1 MIPLFELFTLT
12 AQEVSMYEIIS
23 SIIQHQFHTGYCI
36 NGEKP
41 SSHAVAVW
49 RAQHQLLERPAIF
62 NDHIALA
69 ILGDAKTAVLKKLE
83 SFKDPLSTAMRVA
96 VAVRSRFAEDERKHA
111 LQQGAL
117 QYVILGAG
125 LDTYAYRSKN
135 QHERVFEVDLP
146 GTQAMKISRLQ
157 QEAIHST
164 CAVNYIACDF
174 EADALEK
181 SLSAAG
187 FDKNQKTFFSWLGV
201 VPYLDAE
208 AIEQTLTFIRSC
220 ARGSALVFDYMADP
234 RNLGELEKMTIT
246 ILSAQLASGGEPLKS
261 FFDPQVFAETLSRL
275 GFSHVGDISPDY
287 LNERY
292 LALRDDG
299 LRVGNVTR
307 MFNLVV

>member
-1 MIPLFELFTLT
+1 
-12 AQEVSMYEIIS
+12 MYEIIS
-23 SIIQHQFHTGYCI
+23 SIIQNQFYTGRTI
-36 NGEKP
+36 NDAKP

-49 RAQHQLLERPAIF
+49 RAVHQLLESPSIF
-62 NDHIALA
+62 NDPIALT
-69 ILGDAKTAVLKKLE
+69 ILGDAKTEVMCKLE
-83 SFKDPLSTAMRVA
+83 SYKDPLSTAMRVA
-96 VAVRSRFAEDERKHA
+96 IVVRSRFAEDEREKA
-111 LQQGAL
+111 LQAGAY

-125 LDTYAYRSKN
+125 LDTYAYRSTN

-146 GTQAMKISRLQ
+146 GTQATKIARLQ
-157 QEAIHST
+157 QEKIHSS
-164 CAVNYIACDF
+164 CALTYVACDF
-174 EADALEK
+174 EAGTLEK
-181 SLSAAG
+181 NLLAAG

-220 ARGSALVFDYMADP
+220 VRGSALVFDYMVDP
-234 RNLGELEKMTIT
+234 SNLSELEKMTIT

-261 FFDPQVFAETLSRL
+261 FFDPQVFAETLSSL

-287 LNERY
+287 LNARY
-292 LALRDDG
+292 LASRDDG

>member
-1 MIPLFELFTLT
+1 MITLFELFTLT

-36 NGEKP
+36 NGAKP

-62 NDHIALA
+62 NDPIALA

-96 VAVRSRFAEDERKHA
+96 IAVRSRFAEDERKHA

-146 GTQAMKISRLQ
+146 GTQAMKIARIQ
-157 QEAIHST
+157 QENIHSN
-164 CAVNYIACDF
+164 CALAYVACDF
-174 EADALEK
+174 EAGALEK
-181 SLSAAG
+181 NLLEAG

-220 ARGSALVFDYMADP
+220 ARGSALVFDYMVDP

-275 GFSHVGDISPDY
+275 GFSHVGDVGPDN

>member
-1 MIPLFELFTLT
+1 MTTIVVHRKRQV
-12 AQEVSMYEIIS
+12 ASMYEIIS
-23 SIIQHQFHTGYCI
+23 SIVQNQFCTSHNT
-36 NGEKP
+36 NNAKP
-41 SSHAVAVW
+41 SSQAVAVW
-49 RAQHQLLERPAIF
+49 RAVHQLLESPAIF
-62 NDHIALA
+62 NDPIALR
-69 ILGDAKTAVLKKLE
+69 ILGDVKTDIMNKLE
-83 SFKDPLSTAMRVA
+83 SYKDPLSTAMRVA
-96 VAVRSRFAEDERKHA
+96 IAVRSRFAEDEREKTLRA
-111 LQQGAL
+111 GAY

-135 QHERVFEVDLP
+135 KIERVFEVDLP
-146 GTQAMKISRLQ
+146 STQAMKISRLQ

-208 AIEQTLTFIRSC
+208 AIEQTLKFIRSC
-220 ARGSALVFDYMADP
+220 AHGSALVFDYMVDP
-234 RNLGELEKMTIT
+234 RNLSELEKITIT

-261 FFDPQVFAETLSRL
+261 FFDPQVLSKKL
-275 GFSHVGDISPDY
+275 ADSGFTKIEDISPEY

-292 LALRDDG
+292 LAAREDG

>member
-1 MIPLFELFTLT
+1 
-12 AQEVSMYEIIS
+12 MYEIIS
-23 SIIQHQFHTGYCI
+23 SIIQNQFHTSYSI
-36 NGEKP
+36 NGAKP

-62 NDHIALA
+62 NDPIALA
-69 ILGDAKTAVLKKLE
+69 ILGDAKTDVFKKLE
-83 SFKDPLSTAMRVA
+83 SYKDPLSTAMRVA
-96 VAVRSRFAEDERKHA
+96 VAVRSRYAEDERKLA
-111 LQQGAL
+111 LQEGAF

-146 GTQAMKISRLQ
+146 GTQAMKISRIQ
-157 QEAIHST
+157 QENIHSS
-164 CAVNYIACDF
+164 CALTYVACDF
-174 EADALEK
+174 EAGVLEK
-181 SLSAAG
+181 NLLEAG

-220 ARGSALVFDYMADP
+220 ARGSALVFDYMVDP
-234 RNLGELEKMTIT
+234 SSLSELEKMTIT
-246 ILSAQLASGGEPLKS
+246 ILSAQLGSGGEPLKS
-261 FFDPQVFAETLSRL
+261 FFDPQVLAEKLSGL
-275 GFSHVGDISPDY
+275 GFSQVDDISPEH

-292 LALRDDG
+292 LAAREDG

-307 MFNLVV
+307 MFKVGV